1 MKELIEK
8 FQQRRIVRDNT
19 KKLEYEERLNDKERI
34 IELQQKIIGLYENR
48 DKLKQKNKELLA
60 ELKKLRGKKVKDYE
74 EKT

>member
-60 ELKKLRGKKVKDYE
+60 ELKKLRGKNVKDYE

>member
-8 FQQRRIVRDNT
+8 FQQRRIVKDNT